1 MREQQLQS
9 KIIKELEKQ
18 GAWVVKVISANKR
31 GTPDL
36 IACLNGKFYA
46 IEVKAPGKLSTVSE
60 IQKYQLKKITEAGG
74 VAILSDNCVHA
85 LTHCV

>member
-74 VAILSDNCVHA
+74 VAIISDNSIHA

>member
-36 IACLNGKFYA
+36 LVCLKGKFYA

-60 IQKYQLKKITEAGG
+60 IQKYQLNKIIEAGG
-74 VAILSDNCVHA
+74 VAIISDNSVHA
-85 LTHCV
+85 LTQCV